1 LSTTVRKG
9 VREMKHLVG
18 TRVEVKAA
26 ATLLQAYKSSGMPC
40 RSLSELCSR
49 AVREMAEHLVRGGVA
64 VWIDSDIEALRVL
77 GEVSEAL
84 RVLGGVSASQPQ
96 GSLLRDLPALSLL
109 ESLEES
115 EDDEEERKRLT
126 KTLMDL
132 GKERKAATEPQ
143 E

>member
-1 LSTTVRKG
+1 
-9 VREMKHLVG
+9 MKHLVG

-40 RSLSELCSR
+40 RSLSELVAR

-77 GEVSEAL
+77 GE
-84 RVLGGVSASQPQ
+84 VSASQPQ